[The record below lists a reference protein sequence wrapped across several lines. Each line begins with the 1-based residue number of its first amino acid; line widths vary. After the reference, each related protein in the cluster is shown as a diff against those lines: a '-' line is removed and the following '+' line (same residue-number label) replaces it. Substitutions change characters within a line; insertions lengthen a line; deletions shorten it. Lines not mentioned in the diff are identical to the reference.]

1 MRFSL
6 FVAFRYFFSSSKQT
20 IVNIINRISLA
31 VVLVA
36 TAALFI
42 VLSAFSGL
50 KTFGLS
56 FSNNFDPDLR
66 ISPASGKTLVLTEA
80 QREKMK
86 QLEFIEAFSPVL
98 EEKIFLRF
106 EDKTQVAF
114 LKGVEESI
122 RSVIE
127 IDALISRG
135 NWFKN
140 EFNEVII
147 GGSIAN
153 NLSLGIY
160 DYSSFLTL
168 SVTRRNSGL
177 SLGKSPFR
185 EEKAIVSGIYF
196 ASEDI
201 DKKYLLARMDLA
213 RTLLER
219 KENEYSVIE
228 IKTRGDLSSQEATA
242 FLQPLFE
249 QDIIVRNRSQLNA
262 ALYKMLK
269 AENIAVYLI
278 FSLIIVIALFT
289 VVGAISMIFLDKKG
303 QMHILLT
310 MGVLPK
316 EIQSIFFFLGGMISW
331 FGGVLGIVLGGVLVF
346 VQQFFPFLYVP
357 GTSLAYPVEL
367 RLENVLIVLG
377 TIGLL
382 GVLTAFW
389 ATRGIHRKVD
399 L

>member
-106 EDKTQVAF
+106 EEKTQVAF

>member
-86 QLEFIEAFSPVL
+86 QLKFIEAFSPVL

-168 SVTRRNSGL
+168 SVPRRNSGL

-219 KENEYSVIE
+219 KENVYSVIE
-228 IKTRGDLSSQEATA
+228 IKTRGDFSSQEATA

-357 GTSLAYPVEL
+357 GTPLAYPVEL

-389 ATRGIHRKVD
+389 ATRGIHRKVG